1 MGFFLLGRDRNS
13 DELRLLTSDLVETSE
28 AALERLSVLVSTP
41 EIRSLELDY
50 FIGNFAAATPVLLV
64 VPAQPEALPVEGD
77 AGVWET
83 PISYSESDAVLE
95 EILSEAIIEVPVEP
109 EAAEATPV
117 PVEPEVAEAT
127 PVPVEPEAAEASDT
141 PEAETQADVSLAE
154 ALKRAADTLESEGI
168 QAPPSVGLAE
178 PEPWPWESE
187 REEALPVQLDPLEES
202 SVDADPLLPIASPD
216 DDFLPPR
223 PVIMGDYPE
232 IPREPISEEPA
243 LLAGSFVETDA
254 PPLEV
259 VHASPHPVSVLDDL
273 TIVTPD
279 SEPPVPSP
287 TDNEGQFLT
296 CDDCVY
302 VATCPNKDESSP
314 DNCGNFQ
321 WKSG

>member
-117 PVEPEVAEAT
+117 PV
-127 PVPVEPEAAEASDT
+127 
-141 PEAETQADVSLAE
+141 SLKSPRQPRSPWS
-154 ALKRAADTLESEGI
+154 LK
-168 QAPPSVGLAE
+168 PPRLPIHLKQRPRRMS
-178 PEPWPWESE
+178 PWPK
-187 REEALPVQLDPLEES
+187 R
-202 SVDADPLLPIASPD
+202 
-216 DDFLPPR
+216 
-223 PVIMGDYPE
+223 
-232 IPREPISEEPA
+232 
-243 LLAGSFVETDA
+243 
-254 PPLEV
+254 
-259 VHASPHPVSVLDDL
+259 
-273 TIVTPD
+273 
-279 SEPPVPSP
+279 
-287 TDNEGQFLT
+287 
-296 CDDCVY
+296 
-302 VATCPNKDESSP
+302 
-314 DNCGNFQ
+314 
-321 WKSG
+321 